1 MSVRC
6 TAFFE
11 TMGLAFLAASQ
22 ATAQQG
28 AAALDRTLL
37 KTHMRQETTSVA
49 ITDKLVQ
56 AFPPTTIQCGDQ
68 TCTVRVEVSAQFF
81 NVTSGNAVRFHVAAD
96 DVSFP
101 VTGFEIDGRINRPA
115 AHLTTVTSLKSDLQP
130 GRHVI
135 SVGFDMRAPGGKA
148 EMSIRSLTI
157 QVFRP

>member
-6 TAFFE
+6 TAVFE

-22 ATAQQG
+22 ATGQQG

-68 TCTVRVEVSAQFF
+68 TCTVRVEVSAQFS
-81 NVTSGNAVRFHVAAD
+81 TSRLATPFDSMLRRTTFRF
-96 DVSFP
+96 
-101 VTGFEIDGRINRPA
+101 R
-115 AHLTTVTSLKSDLQP
+115 
-130 GRHVI
+130 
-135 SVGFDMRAPGGKA
+135 
-148 EMSIRSLTI
+148 
-157 QVFRP
+157 